1 MPTSPTTTGP
11 CRRVG
16 SKRHDEPAED
26 EPTVEER
33 LAAFE
38 RRTPEELARDRERT
52 FAASR
57 PARPLPPGK
66 TLEDVIVGALPIVL
80 GTLALWRSGDYT
92 APTHFWRSGPGG
104 IDLLTLGLGNPFHPL
119 TGGWTTAA
127 YQRLGIDRIE
137 GIGWLGIL
145 PTLFLVLGV
154 WRAGANRD
162 LRRAVAAAIAFFVW
176 ALGPWLTIAG
186 VRTGVLLPANFLG
199 LIPVLS
205 NARMPG
211 RALVV
216 TSLAAATIGARM
228 VATLP
233 GRQRN
238 IVALAATLF
247 VLVEYLPAPYPSISL
262 EIPQM
267 YSQLHSARPGS
278 VIELPMGLR
287 DGFGQVGMFD
297 DRTMLYQMRHGH
309 PLVGG
314 FAARIPESIRARYES
329 LPVIRSL
336 LRCSEPTGC
345 EPVPE
350 DQQMG
355 KAEAASALRSAG
367 VRYVVIDRTRATT
380 GLTAFVETMLP
391 LTLLASE
398 GDRDLFE
405 LSE

>member
-1 MPTSPTTTGP
+1 MVNLTV
-11 CRRVG
+11 CR
-16 SKRHDEPAED
+16 KYH
-26 EPTVEER
+26 
-33 LAAFE
+33 
-38 RRTPEELARDRERT
+38 
-52 FAASR
+52 
-57 PARPLPPGK
+57 LP
-66 TLEDVIVGALPIVL
+66 
-80 GTLALWRSGDYT
+80 
-92 APTHFWRSGPGG
+92 
-104 IDLLTLGLGNPFHPL
+104 N
-119 TGGWTTAA
+119 
-127 YQRLGIDRIE
+127 
-137 GIGWLGIL
+137 
-145 PTLFLVLGV
+145 
-154 WRAGANRD
+154 
-162 LRRAVAAAIAFFVW
+162 
-176 ALGPWLTIAG
+176 
-186 VRTGVLLPANFLG
+186 
-199 LIPVLS
+199 
-205 NARMPG
+205 
-211 RALVV
+211 
-216 TSLAAATIGARM
+216 
-228 VATLP
+228 
-233 GRQRN
+233 RQRN
-238 IVALAATLF
+238 IVALVATLF
-247 VLVEYLPAPYPSISL
+247 VLIEYLPAPYPSISL

-267 YSQLHSARPGS
+267 YSQLRSAGPGS